1 MKIPPRACLALL
13 VFPLACA
20 GPLARTVAGQEETP
34 AATRDY
40 AAAANLQNKKSYDL
54 AVDAWQEFIARHKTD
69 PRLGEAHY
77 NLGVCCYFAEKLDLA
92 QSTFQTVIKSFPK
105 LEKLQDAYLYLGAA
119 QYATAQGGKVE
130 MCDQAV
136 QTFDALLAK
145 FPEGEFVPDA
155 LYYKGE
161 CLYMRD
167 KKQEAIP
174 SYRAMLAKRPDH
186 AFAAEATYA
195 LGVCEEELGQHQEAA
210 KTYDAFLK
218 AYPKHELVAE
228 VSLRRAETL
237 LALGQHDEAAKGF
250 AAAAAAEGFELA
262 DYAAVRAA
270 DCRAQR
276 KQYAEAAALYES
288 MLAKF
293 PKSEHAGRAAVAA
306 GKCYYLAGKY
316 DQARKSLVATLSAG
330 GQAAYDAAHWVAL
343 SWLKEKQPA
352 KALEAVDMVLAKA
365 MADKSPS
372 APQLMMD
379 RADAVYEIPERSKES
394 IGLYAKLVESFPKDP
409 LAPQASYMAGFA
421 ALAHGENATAA
432 NQAGAF
438 LAAHADHELAPD
450 VMHVKAEAHL
460 LLKQFAEAE
469 AQYKQLLERYPD
481 HSDAEIWKVRRGLA
495 LNLQK
500 KYKETI
506 DALKPAMGEIR
517 RPELV
522 AEAQHLIGRSQLEL
536 GEHQPAAASLEAS
549 IKAQPKWRQ
558 ADETLLALARAYR
571 GLDDLDKAKAAVG
584 RLIAEFPESKL
595 LDEAHYRLGEYCYL
609 GGDFSGAAAAYRKVT
624 ETWPESPL
632 VPYALHE
639 LGCAEMD
646 LNDAAGAERS
656 LGTLLEKHP
665 KHELASTARL
675 SRGMARH
682 RQGKYAPAVEDLQAF
697 LKANPPQAEKA
708 DARYLLGLCQVGL
721 DQHEAAVAT
730 FQALLK
736 DDPKYANADNTLYQL
751 AWALKLSGNEADAA
765 KSFQQL
771 ATERPDGPHA
781 VEAYYHVGE
790 FMYAKKDY
798 ARAAV
803 AYYNAMQKAG
813 NSELDEKAAHKL
825 GWSYYHQGQYDNA
838 QKTFRYQLVRYPQG
852 KLAPDAAFME
862 GECLFKQEKF
872 QEALAAF
879 EQVKDLAN
887 DDFQMLHLLH
897 AGQAA
902 AQLDQWQR
910 SLEFLDRCT
919 EKFPD
924 SPHAAQAF
932 YEQGWAHQQLGN
944 HDQAIQ
950 RYEKAIGVTDG
961 EAAARA
967 QFMIGEV
974 QFARKDYKEA
984 IRSYFK
990 VMYGYSFETWQGQ
1003 ATFEAARCFEV
1014 LEKTDQAVKL
1024 YQELLEK
1031 FPDSA
1036 RAPAAKQRIQQ
1047 LTAGAKAE

>member
-1 MKIPPRACLALL
+1 MKVPSPACLALL
-13 VFPLACA
+13 VLPLACT
-20 GPLARTVAGQEETP
+20 GLLEETVEAQEETP
-34 AATRDY
+34 AATRQY
-40 AAAANLQNKKSYDL
+40 AAAANLQIKKSYEL
-54 AVDAWQEFIARHKTD
+54 AAEAWQEFIGQYKTD

-92 QSTFQTVIKSFPK
+92 QSTFQTVIERFPK
-105 LEKLQDAYLYLGAA
+105 LDKLQDAYLYLGAA
-119 QYATAQGGKVE
+119 QYAMAQGGKVE

-136 QTFDALLAK
+136 RTFDALLAK
-145 FPEGEFVPDA
+145 FPQGEFVPDA

-161 CLYMRD
+161 CLYMRG

-174 SYRAMLAKRPDH
+174 SYRTLLEKHPKH

-218 AYPKHELVAE
+218 AYPEHELAAE

-237 LALGQHDEAAKGF
+237 LALGQYEEAAKRF
-250 AAAAAAEGFELA
+250 TAAAAAKGFELA

-270 DCRAQR
+270 DCRAQM
-276 KQYAEAAALYES
+276 KQYAEAAAQYES
-288 MLAKF
+288 MLTQF

-316 DQARKSLVATLSAG
+316 DQARKSLLATLSAG

-352 KALEAVDMVLAKA
+352 KALEAVEKVLAKA
-365 MADKSPS
+365 LSDKSPS

-379 RADAVYEIPERSKES
+379 QADALYEIPERSKES
-394 IGLYAKLVESFPKDP
+394 IELYAKLVESFPKDP

-421 ALAHGENATAA
+421 ALKHGENATALKH
-432 NQAGAF
+432 AGAF
-438 LAAHADHELAPD
+438 LAAHAEHDLVAD
-450 VMHVKAEAHL
+450 VMHVKAESHL
-460 LLKQFAEAE
+460 LLKQFAEADK
-469 AQYKQLLERYPD
+469 QYGQLLERYPD

-500 KYKETI
+500 KYKEAV
-506 DALKPAMGEIR
+506 DALKPAMAEIR

-522 AEAQHLIGRSQLEL
+522 AEAQYLIGKSQLEL
-536 GEHQPAAASLEAS
+536 NQTQEAAASLEAS
-549 IKAQPKWRQ
+549 IKAQPKWRSC
-558 ADETLLALARAYR
+558 DETLLALALAYR
-571 GLDDLDKAKAAVG
+571 RLNDREKAKAAVN

-595 LDEAHYRLGEYCYL
+595 LAEAHYRLGECCYL
-609 GGDFSGAAAAYRKVT
+609 GGDFKGAAAAYRKVT
-624 ETWPESPL
+624 ESWPESPL

-646 LNDAAGAERS
+646 LDDAGGAERS
-656 LGTLLEKHP
+656 LSTLLEKHP

-697 LKANPPQAEKA
+697 LKANPPPAEKA

-721 DQHEAAVAT
+721 GQHEPAVAT

-736 DDPKYANADNTLYQL
+736 DDPQYASADNTLYQL
-751 AWALKLSGNEADAA
+751 AWALKLSGKQADAA

-771 ATERPDGPHA
+771 ATEHPDSPHA
-781 VEAYYHVGE
+781 VEAHYHVGE
-790 FMYAKKDY
+790 FMYEKKDY
-798 ARAAV
+798 GRAAV
-803 AYYNAMQKAG
+803 AYYNAMQKG
-813 NSELDEKAAHKL
+813 GDPELDEKASHKL
-825 GWSYYHQGQYDNA
+825 GWSYYHQEQYDNA
-838 QKTFRYQLVRYPQG
+838 QKTFRYQLVRYPKGQ
-852 KLAPDAAFME
+852 LALDAAFME
-862 GECLFKQEKF
+862 GECLFKQDKF

-879 EQVKDLAN
+879 EQVKSLAN
-887 DDFQMLHLLH
+887 EDFQMLHLLH

-902 AQLDQWQR
+902 AQLDEWER
-910 SLEFLDRCT
+910 SLEFLQKCT
-919 EKFPD
+919 DQFPD
-924 SPHAAQAF
+924 SPHAPQAF
-932 YEQGWAHQQLGN
+932 YEQAWAQQKLGN
-944 HDQAIQ
+944 HEQAVKL
-950 RYEKAIGVTDG
+950 YEKAISLTDS
-961 EAAARA
+961 EVAARA

-984 IRSYFK
+984 ITSYFK

-1031 FPDSA
+1031 FPESA
-1036 RAPAAKQRIQQ
+1036 RVPAAKQRIQQ